1 MFDKGTTNI
10 DIRRTTQHT
19 IISVGGKE
27 KEIPRMILA

>member
-19 IISVGGKE
+19 IISVGEK
-27 KEIPRMILA
+27 KEIPRIILV